1 MKKFVITLTVATIST
16 STILF
21 AQKVKK
27 EKVLEGIT
35 YEINVQEENPKK
47 TPKAIPDVLKFK
59 GGKLSSDVM
68 DEKYSFKKAEF
79 TYVIDSTD
87 VENIKTHFNC
97 DMVNETNETL
107 KWDGDIEEDAVEGKI
122 LWMKKDNK
130 TKSDVIKKSFSFS
143 GGIKKKK

>member
-1 MKKFVITLTVATIST
+1 MKKFVFALAAIVIST
-16 STILF
+16 TNVIF

-27 EKVLEGIT
+27 EKVLEGMA
-35 YEINVQEENPKK
+35 YEVNVQEENAKK
-47 TPKAIPDVLKFK
+47 TPKPFPDVLKFK

-87 VENIKTHFNC
+87 TENIKTHFNC
-97 DMVNETNETL
+97 DMVNEMNETL
-107 KWDGDIEEDAVEGKI
+107 KWDGDIEEDNVEGKI

-130 TKSDVIKKSFSFS
+130 TKTDVIKKSYSFS
-143 GGIKKKK
+143 GSIKKKK